1 MPLVS
6 VLAPLW
12 PRLRWALEDGTGAPA
27 DEAGPLP
34 PTVRSIAVGSPS
46 PEARRALA
54 GESSLLVDTL
64 GRGFLPVRTHMGCL
78 VAEGDPVLR
87 PGSGSSWH
95 LIRAFLDLARAS
107 GRLPV
112 LREVSPEMADQYR
125 RMGLRIRRTGIR
137 ARVDLA
143 DADPVTSAATPAIR
157 AAADAESL
165 GYRAE
170 VLPEGRA
177 IDALSALARL
187 SPGLHAASLQGASV
201 IVIRDRSK
209 AVAWARLWRG
219 EEGGEIR
226 LDRIRS
232 AEALPAGPIDL
243 LVAEALQWGRA
254 QGARSLVL
262 PDAAPAQLG
271 VWRRLAASLP
281 LIHEPRYT
289 AAPGGWRGR
298 LAAILLR
305 LRPPVILF
313 PV

>member
-12 PRLRWALEDGTGAPA
+12 PRLREARQDDTGAPA

-34 PTVRSIAVGSPS
+34 STVRSIAVGSPT

-54 GESSLLVDTL
+54 GESSLLVDSL
-64 GRGFLPVRTHMGCL
+64 GRGFLPVRAHMGCL

-95 LIRAFLDLARAS
+95 LTRAFLDLARAS
-107 GRLPV
+107 GRLPIF
-112 LREVSPEMADQYR
+112 REVSPEMADQYR
-125 RMGLRIRRTGIR
+125 RMGLRIRRTGVR

-143 DADPVTSAATPAIR
+143 AADPALSAGTPSIQ
-157 AAADAESL
+157 AAAEAESRGL
-165 GYRAE
+165 RAE
-170 VLPEGRA
+170 ILPEGQA
-177 IDALSALARL
+177 IEALPSLTRL

-209 AVAWARLWRG
+209 VVAWARLWAG
-219 EEGGEIR
+219 EAGGEIR
-226 LDRIRS
+226 LDRIRG
-232 AEALPAGPIDL
+232 AESLPAGPVDL
-243 LVAEALQWGRA
+243 LLVEALGWARG

-262 PDAAPAQLG
+262 PDAAPTQLG
-271 VWRRLAASLP
+271 AWRRLVESLP
-281 LIHEPRYT
+281 LIHEPRYA

-298 LAAILLR
+298 LAGFLLR
-305 LRPPVILF
+305 VRPPVLLF